1 MPVLGAWARRVLIA
15 ATIVLAAAF
24 VGLGAVG
31 GAWYWNDASLRSA
44 QQTRTELAPLAAE
57 AVPQIFGFDYQTVE
71 TSMGEVYPLL
81 TPTFRTEFEKQ
92 AQNRIIPEAR
102 QRKAVSQVNVVG
114 QGVVDA
120 QRRSGSVLVYL
131 NRTVT
136 DDGKEPI
143 VDGARVQVFYQK
155 VDGRWLIDNIKPV

>member
-1 MPVLGAWARRVLIA
+1 MPVLGVWVRRALTA
-15 ATIVLAAAF
+15 AALVLAAVF

-31 GAWYWNDASLRSA
+31 GAWYWNDASLRAA
-44 QQTRTELAPLAAE
+44 QQTRAQLAPMAAE

-71 TSMGEVYPLL
+71 TSMIEVYPLL
-81 TPTFRTEFEKQ
+81 TPQFRTDFEKQ
-92 AQNRIIPEAR
+92 AQDRIIPEAR

-120 QRRSGSVLVYL
+120 QRRTGSVLVYL

-136 DDGKEPI
+136 DEGKDPI